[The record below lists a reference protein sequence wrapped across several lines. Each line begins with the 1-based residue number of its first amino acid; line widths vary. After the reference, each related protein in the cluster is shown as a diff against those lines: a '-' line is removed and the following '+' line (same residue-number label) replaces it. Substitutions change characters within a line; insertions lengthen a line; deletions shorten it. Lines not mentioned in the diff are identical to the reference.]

1 MALMQAVLDSARK
14 PLNDAAKT
22 RWPDADL
29 LEYANEAVK
38 ILWRERPD
46 LFFGS
51 LSALPTDKTVSE
63 AFPIGEEYLSAVRDY
78 VVARAETRD
87 DEEALQ
93 ARAALFFQLFQG
105 ALKNG

>member
-51 LSALPTDKTVSE
+51 FSALPTDKTVSE